1 MKKEEIL
8 KEIILTV
15 RPASSCEL
23 WEIRNQLSQFVLD
36 NWELLYLGA
45 SRLNK
50 NIPGDYYARN
60 ERIQIGDTRLC
71 ECRGVKYANGHKY
84 NCDSLPSET
93 QLKKTIKDIQSLID
107 SAAAPSRCSFR
118 LEIVEL

>member
-1 MKKEEIL
+1 MKDTITLTL
-8 KEIILTV
+8 KS
-15 RPASSCEL
+15 PSSCEL
-23 WEIRNQLSQFVLD
+23 WAIRNQLSEFTLD

-60 ERIQIGDTRLC
+60 ERIQIKDTRLC

-93 QLKKTIKDIQSLID
+93 QLKQTIRDIQSLID
-107 SAAAPSRCSFR
+107 AAAAPSSCSFT
-118 LEIVEL
+118 LEIRKK